1 MLGGCFEYGAGF
13 RRRFRIWRRISE
25 ADLNMEVDFGGGF
38 EYGGGFRRRM
48 SIWRQIFFHW
58 GGFFSLVKARPVI
71 LCRRSS
77 TRGVLHKS
85 IN

>member
-1 MLGGCFEYGAGF
+1 M
-13 RRRFRIWRRISE
+13 E
-25 ADLNMEVDFGGGF
+25 ADFGGGCQ
-38 EYGGGFRRRM
+38 YGGGF
-48 SIWRQIFFHW
+48 FFHG